1 MAYPTIDKPYGLKP
15 INLIG
20 GQVFA
25 GATRQFQINPAGF
38 AGNIFNGD
46 VVKIVS
52 TGYIE
57 KDTGQATATP
67 VGIFLG
73 CSYVNAQGQTIFAQY
88 YPTGYAAPT
97 GTVIT
102 AYVADD
108 PDVLFKAVL
117 VAGNTEDGNGLTPAY
132 LGRTMIGSNAELVQ
146 NTGVIATGDSR
157 IGIYTAAGNTTTASL
172 PIRIVDV
179 VPDTANSS
187 GEFVEVICKWN
198 APYVV
203 STTTEAGGIYTT
215 TSTVTGG
222 HQYLNPTG
230 V

>member
-25 GATRQFQINPAGF
+25 GQTRQYQIDPAGF
-38 AGNIFNGD
+38 AGNIFYGD
-46 VVKIVS
+46 VVKLVS

-67 VGIFLG
+67 LGIFQG
-73 CSYVNAQGQTIFAQY
+73 CSYVNAQGQVIFAQY

-97 GTVIT
+97 GTAIT
-102 AYVADD
+102 AYIQDD
-108 PDVLFKAVL
+108 PDLLFKAVL
-117 VAGNTEDGNGLTPAY
+117 VAGQTEGGNGLTPAF
-132 LGRTMIGSNAELVQ
+132 LGRSVIGTNAELVQ
-146 NTGVIATGDSR
+146 NTGSTFTGDSL
-157 IGIYTAAGNTTTASL
+157 IGVYTTVGTTTATL
-172 PIRIVDV
+172 PIRIIDV

-187 GEFVEVICKWN
+187 GNFVEVICKWN

-203 STTTEAGGIYTT
+203 STSTSSGGITTTT
-215 TSTVTGG
+215 TSVVTGG
-222 HQYLNPTG
+222 HQYLNPVG

>member
-25 GATRQFQINPAGF
+25 GQTRQYQINPAGF
-38 AGNIFNGD
+38 AGNIFYGD
-46 VVKIVS
+46 VVKLVS
-52 TGYIE
+52 TGFVE

-67 VGIFLG
+67 VGIFQG
-73 CSYVNAQGQTIFAQY
+73 CSYVNAQGQLIFAQY

-102 AYVADD
+102 AYVQDD

-117 VAGNTEDGNGLTPAY
+117 VSGNTENGNGLVPAY
-132 LGRTMIGSNAELVQ
+132 LGRSLIGTNAELVQ
-146 NTGVIATGDSR
+146 NTGSTFTGDSL
-157 IGIYTAAGNTTTASL
+157 IGVFTDGNTGTASL
-172 PIRIVDV
+172 PVRIIDV
-179 VPDTANSS
+179 VPDTANSA
-187 GEFVEVICKWN
+187 GNFVEVICKWN

-203 STTTEAGGIYTT
+203 STSTSSGGITTTT
-215 TSTVTGG
+215 TSVVTGG
-222 HQYLNPTG
+222 HQYLNPVG

>member
-1 MAYPTIDKPYGLKP
+1 MAYPVIAAPYGLKP

-38 AGNIFNGD
+38 GANIFNGD

-52 TGYIE
+52 TGYLE

-73 CSYVNAQGQTIFAQY
+73 CSYVNAQGQTIYAQY
-88 YPTGYAAPT
+88 YPSGYAAPT

-108 PDVLFKAVL
+108 PDILFKAVL
-117 VAGNTEDGNGLTPAY
+117 VSGQTEDGNGLVPTY
-132 LGRTMIGSNAELVQ
+132 IGRTVIGSNAELVQ
-146 NTGVIATGDSR
+146 NSGVVATGDSR
-157 IGIYTAAGNTTTASL
+157 IGIYTAAGAATTASL

-187 GEFVEVICKWN
+187 GNFVEVICKWN

>member
-1 MAYPTIDKPYGLKP
+1 MAYPTVDKPYGLKP

-25 GATRQFQINPAGF
+25 GQTRQYQINPAGF
-38 AGNIFNGD
+38 AGNIFYGD

-57 KDTGQATATP
+57 KDTGEATATP
-67 VGIFLG
+67 VGIFQG

-102 AYVADD
+102 AYVQDD
-108 PDVLFKAVL
+108 PDLLFKAVL
-117 VAGNTEDGNGLTPAY
+117 VAGQTEGGNGLTPTY
-132 LGRTMIGSNAELVQ
+132 LGISVIGTNAELVQ
-146 NTGVIATGDSR
+146 NAGLTSTGDSR
-157 IGIYTAAGNTTTASL
+157 IGVYTTGNTGTASL
-172 PIRIVDV
+172 PIRIIDV
-179 VPDTANSS
+179 VPDTANAS
-187 GEFVEVICKWN
+187 GNFVEVICKWN

-203 STTTEAGGIYTT
+203 STSTSSGGITT
-215 TSTVTGG
+215 TTASVVTGG
-222 HQYLNPTG
+222 HQYLNPVG

>member
-25 GATRQFQINPAGF
+25 GQTRQYQIDPAGF
-38 AGNIFNGD
+38 AGNIFYGD

-57 KDTGQATATP
+57 KDTGQSTATP
-67 VGIFLG
+67 VGIFQG
-73 CSYVNAQGQTIFAQY
+73 CSYVNAQGQVIFAQY

-97 GTVIT
+97 GTYIT
-102 AYVADD
+102 AYVQDD
-108 PDVLFKAVL
+108 PDMLFKAVI
-117 VAGNTEDGNGLTPAY
+117 VAGQTEDGNGLTPAY
-132 LGRTMIGSNAELVQ
+132 LSRSVIGTNAELVQ
-146 NTGVIATGDSR
+146 NTGLTSTGDSR
-157 IGIYTAAGNTTTASL
+157 IGVYATTSATTASL
-172 PIRIVDV
+172 PIRIIDV

-187 GEFVEVICKWN
+187 GNFVEVICKWN

-203 STTTEAGGIYTT
+203 STSTSSGGITTTT
-215 TSTVTGG
+215 TSVVTGG
-222 HQYLNPTG
+222 HQYLNPVG

>member
-1 MAYPTIDKPYGLKP
+1 MAYPTVDKPYGLKP

-25 GATRQFQINPAGF
+25 GQTRQYQIDPAGF
-38 AGNIFNGD
+38 AGNIFYGD

-57 KDTGQATATP
+57 KDLGEATATP
-67 VGIFLG
+67 VGIFQG

-97 GTVIT
+97 GTYIT
-102 AYVADD
+102 AYVQDD

-117 VAGNTEDGNGLTPAY
+117 VAGQTEGGNGLTPTY
-132 LGRTMIGSNAELVQ
+132 LSRSVIGTNAELVQ
-146 NTGVIATGDSR
+146 NAGLTSTGDSR
-157 IGIYTAAGNTTTASL
+157 IGVYTTGSTGTASL
-172 PIRIVDV
+172 PIRIIDV

-187 GEFVEVICKWN
+187 GNFVEVICKFN

-203 STTTEAGGIYTT
+203 STSTSSGGITT
-215 TSTVTGG
+215 TTASVVTGG
-222 HQYLNPTG
+222 HQYLNPVG

>member
-25 GATRQFQINPAGF
+25 GQTRQYQIDPAGF
-38 AGNIFNGD
+38 AGNIFYGD

-57 KDTGQATATP
+57 KDLGEATATP
-67 VGIFLG
+67 VGIFQG

-97 GTVIT
+97 GTYIT
-102 AYVADD
+102 AYVQDD

-117 VAGNTEDGNGLTPAY
+117 VAGQTEGGNGLTPTY
-132 LGRTMIGSNAELVQ
+132 LSRSVIGTNAELVQ
-146 NTGVIATGDSR
+146 NAGLTSTGDSR
-157 IGIYTAAGNTTTASL
+157 IGLYATTSATTASL
-172 PIRIVDV
+172 PIRIIDV

-187 GEFVEVICKWN
+187 GNFVEVICKFN

-203 STTTEAGGIYTT
+203 STSTSSGGITTTT
-215 TSTVTGG
+215 TSVVTGG
-222 HQYLNPTG
+222 HQYLNPVG

>member
-1 MAYPTIDKPYGLKP
+1 MAYPTIDRPYGLKP

-25 GATRQFQINPAGF
+25 GQTRQYQINPAGF
-38 AGNIFNGD
+38 AGNIFYGD
-46 VVKIVS
+46 VVKLVS
-52 TGYIE
+52 TGYLE
-57 KDTGQATATP
+57 KDTGEATATP
-67 VGIFLG
+67 VGIFQG

-97 GTVIT
+97 GTTIT
-102 AYVADD
+102 AYVQDD

-117 VAGNTEDGNGLTPAY
+117 VAGQTEGGNGLTPTY
-132 LGRTMIGSNAELVQ
+132 LGISVIGTNAELVQ
-146 NTGVIATGDSR
+146 NAGLTSTGDSR
-157 IGIYTAAGNTTTASL
+157 IGVYTTGSTGTASL
-172 PIRIVDV
+172 PIRIIDV

-187 GEFVEVICKWN
+187 GNFVEVICKFN

-203 STTTEAGGIYTT
+203 STSTSSGGITT
-215 TSTVTGG
+215 TTASVVTGG
-222 HQYLNPTG
+222 HQYLNPVG

>member
-1 MAYPTIDKPYGLKP
+1 MAYPTVDKPYGLKP

-25 GATRQFQINPAGF
+25 GQTRQYQIDPAGF
-38 AGNIFNGD
+38 AGNIFYGD
-46 VVKIVS
+46 VVKLVS

-57 KDTGQATATP
+57 KDLGEATATP
-67 VGIFLG
+67 VGIFQG

-97 GTVIT
+97 GTYIT
-102 AYVADD
+102 AYVQDD

-117 VAGNTEDGNGLTPAY
+117 VAGQTEGGNGLTPTY
-132 LGRTMIGSNAELVQ
+132 LSRSVIGTNAELVQ
-146 NTGVIATGDSR
+146 NAGLTSTGDSR
-157 IGIYTAAGNTTTASL
+157 IGLYATTSATTASL
-172 PIRIVDV
+172 PIRIIDV

-187 GEFVEVICKWN
+187 GNFVEVICKFN

-203 STTTEAGGIYTT
+203 STSTSSGGITTTT
-215 TSTVTGG
+215 TSVVTGG
-222 HQYLNPTG
+222 HQYLNPVG

>member
-1 MAYPTIDKPYGLKP
+1 MAYPTIDRPYGLKP

-25 GATRQFQINPAGF
+25 GQTRQYQINPAGF
-38 AGNIFNGD
+38 AGNIFYGD

-52 TGYIE
+52 TGYLE

-67 VGIFLG
+67 VGIFQG

-97 GTVIT
+97 GTYIT
-102 AYVADD
+102 AYVQDD

-117 VAGNTEDGNGLTPAY
+117 VAGNTEGGNGLTPAF
-132 LGRTMIGSNAELVQ
+132 LGISVIGTNAELVQ
-146 NTGVIATGDSR
+146 NAGLTSTGDSR
-157 IGIYTAAGNTTTASL
+157 IGVFTDGNTGTASL
-172 PIRIVDV
+172 PVRIIDV

-187 GEFVEVICKWN
+187 GNFVEVICKWN

-203 STTTEAGGIYTT
+203 STSTSSGGITT
-215 TSTVTGG
+215 TTASVVTGG
-222 HQYLNPTG
+222 HQYLNPVG

>member
-1 MAYPTIDKPYGLKP
+1 MAYPTVDAPYGLKP

-38 AGNIFNGD
+38 AGNIFYGD
-46 VVKIVS
+46 VVKLVS
-52 TGYIE
+52 TGYLE

-67 VGIFLG
+67 VGVFLG

-97 GTVIT
+97 GTVIS
-102 AYVADD
+102 AFVADD

-117 VAGNTEDGNGLTPAY
+117 VSGQTEDGNGLTPTY
-132 LGRTMIGSNAELVQ
+132 LGRTVIGSNAELVQ
-146 NTGVIATGDSR
+146 NTGLTSTGNSR

-187 GEFVEVICKWN
+187 GNFVEVICKWN

-203 STTTEAGGIYTT
+203 SATTESGGVYTT

-222 HQYLNPTG
+222 HQYLNPVG

>member
-1 MAYPTIDKPYGLKP
+1 MAYPTIDKPYGLKA

-20 GQVFA
+20 SQVFA
-25 GATRQFQINPAGF
+25 GQTRQYQIDPAGF
-38 AGNIFNGD
+38 AGNIFYGD
-46 VVKIVS
+46 VVNLVS
-52 TGYIE
+52 PGYLE

-67 VGIFLG
+67 VGIFQG

-102 AYVADD
+102 AYVQDD

-117 VAGNTEDGNGLTPAY
+117 VAGQTEGGNGLTPTY
-132 LGRTMIGSNAELVQ
+132 LSRSVIGTNAELVQ
-146 NTGVIATGDSR
+146 NAGLTSTGDSR
-157 IGIYTAAGNTTTASL
+157 IGVYTTGSTGTASL
-172 PIRIVDV
+172 PIRIIDV

-203 STTTEAGGIYTT
+203 SATTEPSAGTFTT

-222 HQYLNPTG
+222 HQYLNPVG

>member
-1 MAYPTIDKPYGLKP
+1 MAYPTVDRPYGLKP

-25 GATRQFQINPAGF
+25 GATRQYVIASAYGTS
-38 AGNIFNGD
+38 IFNGD

-52 TGYIE
+52 GGTIE

-67 VGIFLG
+67 VGVFMG
-73 CSYVNAQGQTIFAQY
+73 CSYVNAQGQVIYSQY
-88 YPTGYAAPT
+88 FPANTAAPT

-108 PDVLFKAVL
+108 PDQLFKAVL
-117 VAGNTEDGNGLTPAY
+117 VAGATEDGNGLTPAF
-132 LGRTMIGSNAELVQ
+132 LGRTVIGSNAELVQ
-146 NTGVIATGDSR
+146 NSGVVATGDSR
-157 IGIYTAAGNTTTASL
+157 IGIYTAAGATTTATL
-172 PIRIVDV
+172 PIRIIDV

-187 GEFVEVICKWN
+187 GNFCEVIVKWN
-198 APYVV
+198 APSAAITIDFTGETASV
-203 STTTEAGGIYTT
+203 SLA
-215 TSTVTGG
+215 GG

>member
-25 GATRQFQINPAGF
+25 GQTRQYQIDPAGF
-38 AGNIFNGD
+38 AGNIFYGD
-46 VVKIVS
+46 VVKLVS

-57 KDTGQATATP
+57 KDLGEATATP
-67 VGIFLG
+67 VGIFQG

-102 AYVADD
+102 AYVQDD

-117 VAGNTEDGNGLTPAY
+117 VAGQTEGGNGLTPTY
-132 LGRTMIGSNAELVQ
+132 LSRSVIGTNAELVQ
-146 NTGVIATGDSR
+146 NAGLTSTGDSR
-157 IGIYTAAGNTTTASL
+157 IGLYATTSATTASL
-172 PIRIVDV
+172 PVRIIDV

-187 GEFVEVICKWN
+187 GNFVEVICKFN

-203 STTTEAGGIYTT
+203 STSTSSGGITTTT
-215 TSTVTGG
+215 TSVVTGG
-222 HQYLNPTG
+222 HQYLNPVG

>member
-1 MAYPTIDKPYGLKP
+1 MAYPTIDAPYGLKP

-25 GATRQFQINPAGF
+25 GQTRQYQIDPAGF
-38 AGNIFNGD
+38 AGNIFYGD
-46 VVKIVS
+46 VVKLVS

-67 VGIFLG
+67 LGIFQG
-73 CSYVNAQGQTIFAQY
+73 CSYVNAQGQVIFAQY

-102 AYVADD
+102 AYVQDD
-108 PDVLFKAVL
+108 PDLLFKAVI
-117 VAGNTEDGNGLTPAY
+117 VAGATEGGNGLTPAY
-132 LGRTMIGSNAELVQ
+132 VSRSIIGCNAELVQ
-146 NTGVIATGDSR
+146 NAGSTFTGDSKVAV
-157 IGIYTAAGNTTTASL
+157 YATTSTTTATL
-172 PIRIVDV
+172 PIRIIDV

-187 GEFVEVICKWN
+187 GNFVEVICKWN
-198 APYVV
+198 APHVV
-203 STTTEAGGIYTT
+203 STTTEPTPGTFTT
-215 TSTVTGG
+215 TSVVTGG
-222 HQYLNPTG
+222 HQYLNPVG

>member
-25 GATRQFQINPAGF
+25 GQTRQYQIDPAGF
-38 AGNIFNGD
+38 AGNIFYGD

-52 TGYIE
+52 SGYIE
-57 KDTGQATATP
+57 KDTGEATATP
-67 VGIFLG
+67 LGVFQG
-73 CSYVNAQGQTIFAQY
+73 CSYVNAQGQVIFAQY

-97 GTVIT
+97 GTYIT
-102 AYVADD
+102 AYVQDD
-108 PDVLFKAVL
+108 PDLLFKAVL
-117 VAGNTEDGNGLTPAY
+117 VAGQTEGGNGLTPTY
-132 LGRTMIGSNAELVQ
+132 LSRSVIGTNAELVQ
-146 NTGVIATGDSR
+146 NTGLTSTGDSR
-157 IGIYTAAGNTTTASL
+157 IGVYATTSATTASL
-172 PIRIVDV
+172 PIRIIDV

-187 GEFVEVICKWN
+187 GNFVEVICKWN

-203 STTTEAGGIYTT
+203 STSTSSGGITTTT
-215 TSTVTGG
+215 TSVVTGG
-222 HQYLNPTG
+222 HQYLNPVG